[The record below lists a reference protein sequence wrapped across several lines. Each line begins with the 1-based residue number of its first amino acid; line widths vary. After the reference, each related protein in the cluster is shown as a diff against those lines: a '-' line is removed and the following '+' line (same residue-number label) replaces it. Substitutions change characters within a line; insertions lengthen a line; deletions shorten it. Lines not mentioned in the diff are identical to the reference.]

1 MAQSGYR
8 VKVNKGRPRRR
19 DPHARRRC
27 TWLQPNSEATP
38 SKTQRSGRSTW
49 KRDVAK
55 ESHSDSPR
63 EHRTI
68 GERSLSVFLMLT
80 LFYDFHLIIVRTTL
94 IRRLRKTRT
103 TSKNCKTGCELER
116 DELYRLYYTRYHAIR
131 YEIKQPVHEKNERS
145 FDQLIDH
152 VRTLHIILHQT
163 VFWFSTRW
171 KLRQLAHEKWDH
183 VDTESKR
190 RRGALG
196 EAILM
201 QGEELDCK
209 RIQGRDSRRLSRMW
223 SCWACENLRI
233 KRACKQTRNES
244 LRERSALSS
253 EK

>member
-1 MAQSGYR
+1 MKARCREKVKFRFAQRTPYDRWEVFEHISYAYTISWFSS
-8 VKVNKGRPRRR
+8 
-19 DPHARRRC
+19 DYS
-27 TWLQPNSEATP
+27 PNNAHQTIEKNSNNLE
-38 SKTQRSGRSTW
+38 KTQ
-49 KRDVAK
+49 
-55 ESHSDSPR
+55 
-63 EHRTI
+63 
-68 GERSLSVFLMLT
+68 
-80 LFYDFHLIIVRTTL
+80 
-94 IRRLRKTRT
+94 T
-103 TSKNCKTGCELER
+103 TSTGCELER

-152 VRTLHIILHQT
+152 VRTLHTILHQT

-196 EAILM
+196 EATLM

-233 KRACKQTRNES
+233 KRAYKQTRNAS